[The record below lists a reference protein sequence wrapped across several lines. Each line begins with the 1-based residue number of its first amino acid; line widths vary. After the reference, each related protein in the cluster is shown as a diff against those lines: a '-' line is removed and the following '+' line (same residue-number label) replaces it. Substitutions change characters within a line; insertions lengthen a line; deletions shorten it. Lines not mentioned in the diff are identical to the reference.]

1 MNIHESAEDYLE
13 AILMLKHQLGQV
25 RSIDIVNHLGVTKPS
40 VSRAMKLLEND
51 GYITR
56 EMNRYLELT
65 PKGLE
70 IAECMYERHKFLSYF
85 LMAIG
90 GDETTATSDACRIE
104 HVISKESFENLKKFV
119 REAIENNIL
128 DADAVISNL
137 QFK

>member
-13 AILMLKHQLGQV
+13 AILMLKFQLGRV

-51 GYITR
+51 GYIKR

-70 IAECMYERHKFLSYF
+70 IAESMYERHKFLSYF

-90 GDETTATSDACRIE
+90 DDETTATNDACRIE
-104 HVISKESFENLKKFV
+104 HVISEQSFVNLKKFV
-119 REAIENNIL
+119 RQAIENQIL
-128 DADAVISNL
+128 DADTVLAN
-137 QFK
+137 KTCT